1 MTPEKMAKLHSNSE
15 ANHRTWD
22 AHEFAEILSSNG
34 VLAECHEHGFAL
46 ARVIDSEAELLLL
59 VTDKIKQNT
68 GLATN
73 CLLKIEKKNSR
84 KWREKI
90 DA

>member
-15 ANHRTWD
+15 ANHRMWD

-46 ARVIDSEAELLLL
+46 ARAHPKQRFEWNAHVLCL
-59 VTDKIKQNT
+59 IKT
-68 GLATN
+68 A
-73 CLLKIEKKNSR
+73 
-84 KWREKI
+84 
-90 DA
+90 